1 MLFFGNL
8 VDNLRGRQ
16 KQMIIALEIA
26 FGMINLIQAGIEY
39 YFYKIEDD
47 KKARVERIMW
57 HGVILTCTHTRIVLG
72 TGVYLIVLLQV
83 FNWFPGRM
91 IH

>member
-26 FGMINLIQAGIEY
+26 FGMIKLIQAGIEY
-39 YFYKIEDD
+39 YFYKFEDG
-47 KKARVERIMW
+47 KK
-57 HGVILTCTHTRIVLG
+57 
-72 TGVYLIVLLQV
+72 
-83 FNWFPGRM
+83 
-91 IH
+91 